1 MDSVDLY
8 RRLDQGAGAGLV
20 SDPARIDAVVEEI
33 RSALTSALQTPST
46 VRGWRAQALFGSV
59 VAALDGCEL
68 MMLIDSGEIF
78 FDGESVKAPD
88 YFLRLRDGRRILVDV
103 KADDRVLDS
112 IDLAVKYS
120 ASEIRRLR
128 RFGELYDAPVFIAV
142 YFERPAMWVLVPL
155 DRLYE
160 GPGRGFR
167 LTFKE
172 TLLYNEMAILGDYM
186 VGTVPPLTWAL
197 TFDAAEVQ
205 ARSSDGTVS
214 AHVDDVAHY
223 AGGVELQTPEAKQIA
238 SFLMQYGGWEN
249 RVENLFE
256 GDRLLEQHHIV
267 EPPKVSE
274 KGFEMVGQLSTMY
287 SRMFEWST
295 RNTEGPTAL
304 DLDVAPGSLVTLIPH
319 DYDLDELPLW
329 RMRLHPDPSAATAEV
344 RDEGPA

>member
-8 RRLDQGAGAGLV
+8 RRLDQGAGAGPV
-20 SDPARIDAVVEEI
+20 SDPARIDAVVEDI
-33 RSALTSALQTPST
+33 RGALTNALQAPST
-46 VRGWRAQALFGSV
+46 VRGWRAQALFGSI

-88 YFLRLRDGRRILVDV
+88 YFLRLRDGRRVLVDV
-103 KADDRVLDS
+103 KADDRVPDS

-128 RFGELYDAPVFIAV
+128 RFGDLYDAPVFIAV
-142 YFERPAMWVLVPL
+142 YFEAPVLWVLVPL
-155 DRLYE
+155 HRLTE
-160 GPGRGFR
+160 GPGGGYR

-186 VGTVPPLTWAL
+186 VGTVPPLTWVL
-197 TFDAAEVQ
+197 KFDPVEPQ
-205 ARSSDGTVS
+205 TRSADGTLS
-214 AHVDDVAHY
+214 AQVDEVVQF
-223 AGGVELQTPEAKQIA
+223 AGGVKLQAPEAEQIA

-249 RVENLFE
+249 RVENVFE
-256 GDRLLEQHHIV
+256 GDRLLEQHRIV
-267 EPPKVSE
+267 EPPEVSE
-274 KGFEMVGQLSTMY
+274 QGFEMVGQLSAMY
-287 SRMFEWST
+287 SRMFEQST
-295 RNTEGPTAL
+295 QSTEGPTAL

-329 RMRLHPDPSAATAEV
+329 RMRVHPDYATGTSEV
-344 RDEGPA
+344 QDDRTA